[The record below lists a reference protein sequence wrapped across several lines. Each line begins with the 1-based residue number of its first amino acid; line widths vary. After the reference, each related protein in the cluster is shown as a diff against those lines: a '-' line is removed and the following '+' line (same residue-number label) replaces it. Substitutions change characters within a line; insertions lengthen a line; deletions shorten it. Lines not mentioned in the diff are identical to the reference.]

1 MTIEKPMSPQSAGSD
16 NGSQSASGP
25 ARSISTTASPESS
38 QRLPVVVVLAP
49 RALLSPRAMPVWAA
63 KEVERQEQLTDDGAM
78 TPEDNTRPSNLSVT
92 SSSGRTRTTSGNQ
105 PPIPPSPIL
114 AATNTTAPLLY
125 SPEAVFSQSRW
136 KDFVSQSQLPD
147 QSRTENELRIVSAAL
162 RGSGTTTGALLRGA
176 GDESKRPDGTAPS
189 GKKNSSVGR
198 SSGSGVFIH
207 QNRKI
212 IPISDLE
219 KQMDL
224 TGPWNPGREHNNGGA
239 ASELASR
246 SGALLPIPATAA
258 TAHHRLGDKLSRRGS
273 ISNLSTNSVATQFHM
288 TSEIAEKQR
297 QERWTIKLRVMIL
310 DNPYVPMTLRSGIFV
325 LSVVALALAVSIF
338 IHSNRYT
345 GPEPISQQPSTIMA
359 ICVQS
364 IAMVYLVYIT
374 YDEYSG
380 KPLGLR
386 NAKDKIKLIMLDLL
400 FIIFSSANLA
410 LSFNTLYDSQ
420 WLCQSP
426 SAPGETDSTP
436 YDFPI
441 CSRQR
446 GLASFLF
453 LVLLMWV
460 MTFTISIFRVVERV
474 SGGGS
479 ER

>member
-1 MTIEKPMSPQSAGSD
+1 MTTEKPMSPQSAGSD

-25 ARSISTTASPESS
+25 ARSIRTTASPEST
-38 QRLPVVVVLAP
+38 QRLPLVVVSAP
-49 RALLSPRAMPVWAA
+49 TALLSPRAMPVWAA
-63 KEVERQEQLTDDGAM
+63 KEVERQEQQTDDGAM
-78 TPEDNTRPSNLSVT
+78 TPEDNTQPSNLSLT
-92 SSSGRTRTTSGNQ
+92 SSSGRTHTTSVNQ
-105 PPIPPSPIL
+105 PRIPPSPIL

-125 SPEAVFSQSRW
+125 SPDAVFSQSRW
-136 KDFVSQSQLPD
+136 KDFISQSQLPD

-162 RGSGTTTGALLRGA
+162 RGSGTTTGALLRGS
-176 GDESKRPDGTAPS
+176 GEESKRPDGTAPS
-189 GKKNSSVGR
+189 GKQNSSFGR

-224 TGPWNPGREHNNGGA
+224 SGPWNPGREHNNSGA

-246 SGALLPIPATAA
+246 SGALLPIPATAS
-258 TAHHRLGDKLSRRGS
+258 TTHHHLGDKLSRRGS
-273 ISNLSTNSVATQFHM
+273 ISNLSTNSVASQFHM
-288 TSEIAEKQR
+288 TSEIAEKQPK
-297 QERWTIKLRVMIL
+297 ERWTIKLRVMIL

-325 LSVVALALAVSIF
+325 LSVLALALAVSIF
-338 IHSNRYT
+338 VHSNSYT

-426 SAPGETDSTP
+426 STPGEIDNTP

-474 SGGGS
+474 SGGGG

>member
-1 MTIEKPMSPQSAGSD
+1 
-16 NGSQSASGP
+16 
-25 ARSISTTASPESS
+25 
-38 QRLPVVVVLAP
+38 
-49 RALLSPRAMPVWAA
+49 
-63 KEVERQEQLTDDGAM
+63 
-78 TPEDNTRPSNLSVT
+78 
-92 SSSGRTRTTSGNQ
+92 
-105 PPIPPSPIL
+105 
-114 AATNTTAPLLY
+114 
-125 SPEAVFSQSRW
+125 
-136 KDFVSQSQLPD
+136 
-147 QSRTENELRIVSAAL
+147 
-162 RGSGTTTGALLRGA
+162 
-176 GDESKRPDGTAPS
+176 
-189 GKKNSSVGR
+189 
-198 SSGSGVFIH
+198 
-207 QNRKI
+207 
-212 IPISDLE
+212 
-219 KQMDL
+219 
-224 TGPWNPGREHNNGGA
+224 
-239 ASELASR
+239 
-246 SGALLPIPATAA
+246 
-258 TAHHRLGDKLSRRGS
+258 
-273 ISNLSTNSVATQFHM
+273 M

-325 LSVVALALAVSIF
+325 LSVVALALAVNIF

-426 SAPGETDSTP
+426 SAPGVCFVITP